1 MLADHGLR
9 VPASRLGSNTTPT
22 GSCADTLCTLTPIS
36 ASTPVIVPPTVTGDG
51 VVLPYAGRS
60 TVNMRS
66 SVPTT
71 SQGAYLPEPER
82 TRWMMA
88 AVLMVPFG
96 SLMPTA
102 TCASPPLTALL
113 ATWVTSV

>member
-1 MLADHGLR
+1 MF
-9 VPASRLGSNTTPT
+9 S
-22 GSCADTLCTLTPIS
+22 
-36 ASTPVIVPPTVTGDG
+36 STPVIVPPTVTGDAA
-51 VVLPYAGRS
+51 VPPYAGLS
-60 TVNMRS
+60 TVNVRS

-71 SQGAYLPEPER
+71 SQGVYVPEPKS

-88 AVLMVPFG
+88 AVLMVPSG

-102 TCASPPLTALL
+102 TCASPPLTELW